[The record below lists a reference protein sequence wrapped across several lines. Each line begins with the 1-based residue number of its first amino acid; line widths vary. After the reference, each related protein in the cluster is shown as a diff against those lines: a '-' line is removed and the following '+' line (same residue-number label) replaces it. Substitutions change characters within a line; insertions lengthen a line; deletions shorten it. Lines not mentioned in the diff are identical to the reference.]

1 MNSDPNN
8 NLDPLPLY
16 EKDKRYL
23 SNEEYAKIIALGY
36 IYSQYIDDDYVSDN
50 IKSEIAKLRSEN
62 KNNNIYKENEKI
74 YNLKQKTTK
83 ITYNNYIEY
92 SKSVIQQLH
101 RRDSF
106 MIKLGVL
113 IFSSAHF
120 GELGLALST
129 LMEICESVE
138 QNGYINNK
146 SLLITLGG
154 IIADKS
160 QNKYLITLFD
170 CLSYNEDINGLLDE
184 NRETCVTSDGFT
196 AQEDDSCLSLNLSY
210 DL

>member
-74 YNLKQKTTK
+74 
-83 ITYNNYIEY
+83 
-92 SKSVIQQLH
+92 
-101 RRDSF
+101 
-106 MIKLGVL
+106 
-113 IFSSAHF
+113 
-120 GELGLALST
+120 
-129 LMEICESVE
+129 
-138 QNGYINNK
+138 
-146 SLLITLGG
+146 
-154 IIADKS
+154 
-160 QNKYLITLFD
+160 
-170 CLSYNEDINGLLDE
+170 
-184 NRETCVTSDGFT
+184 
-196 AQEDDSCLSLNLSY
+196 
-210 DL
+210 